1 MSDASVLKEYL
12 ISLGFTI
19 DDASYKK
26 FQSGINGITVKAVA
40 LGEIVADV
48 AEKVARGVLKMAQNL
63 DTLYFTSRRVGDS
76 AENISAFGFA
86 ISQMG
91 GSAESATASLESL
104 ASKMRF
110 TPGLINAMQGW
121 GIKTTDAK
129 GMALGTSEL
138 LVNAGRFWAAQ
149 NKRLG
154 LAAGQAIGLRQ
165 AQLMGIDE
173 KTFLQLSTDPDRLEE
188 EMKKYKEMAEALGFN
203 VDAANRFQTS
213 MRDLKAELGL
223 FASVVALQVMD
234 KLQGLIDKFEELFPG
249 ILKLLGTQE
258 GIDTFADVVIAA
270 LAALAIATVAATWP
284 WLLLAAAIL
293 AAIEAAKHW
302 DELVPKIRHL
312 SPAEMKK
319 FDDDRAKK
327 NAENPY
333 AWYDPRGW
341 IRIHKDTSGGSA
353 GSGSRNDPAKPAGG
367 TSQQGGQSPMHDQVK
382 AFFMANGF
390 TEAQA
395 KGIATGI
402 FAEGGGVNV
411 KNPNSSAYGIGQW
424 LKPRQRD
431 FKRVMGKDMRGS
443 SLQDQMAFM
452 LWEFRNTEKGAA
464 AAIGG
469 ASDEETAFVHYITK
483 MMRPGDG
490 TAGDLRRG
498 RRALHGGGGRLVTMH
513 NNTTINIDG
522 SKDPKTTAN
531 ATATAQERVWA
542 NALRGAKSV
551 LN

>member
-12 ISLGFTI
+12 ISLGFQI
-19 DDASYKK
+19 DDGSYKK
-26 FQSGINGITVKAVA
+26 FQGGLDGITVKAVA
-40 LGEIVADV
+40 LGEIIADV
-48 AEKVARGVLKMAQNL
+48 AEKVAAGVLKMAQNL

-110 TPGLINAMQGW
+110 YPGLLKMMKGW
-121 GIKTTDAK
+121 GIQTTDAK
-129 GMALGTSEL
+129 GATLGTSEL
-138 LVNAGRFWAAQ
+138 LVSAGRFWAAQ

-154 LAAGQAIGLRQ
+154 MEAGQALGLRQ

-173 KTFLQLSTDPDRLEE
+173 KTFLQLSTDPDHLEL
-188 EMKKYKEMAEALGFN
+188 EMQKYKEMADALGYN
-203 VDAANRFQTS
+203 VDAANRFETA

-234 KLQGLIDKFEELFPG
+234 KLQWLIDKFGELFPG
-249 ILKLLGTQE
+249 IVQVLGTKE
-258 GIDTFADVVIAA
+258 GIDTFADAVIVSLGA
-270 LAALAIATVAATWP
+270 LALATIAATWP

-293 AAIEAAKHW
+293 GVIEAAKHW
-302 DELVPKIRHL
+302 NELVPKIKHL
-312 SPAEMKK
+312 TPDEMKK
-319 FDDDRAKK
+319 FDADRAKK

-341 IRIHKDTSGGSA
+341 IRIHRDTSGDPGSFGEPA
-353 GSGSRNDPAKPAGG
+353 KNYLGSSTSKQQQGSRPA
-367 TSQQGGQSPMHDQVK
+367 MLDQVK
-382 AFFMANGF
+382 AYFMANGF

-395 KGIATGI
+395 SGIARGV
-402 FAEGGGVNV
+402 FAEGGGVDV

-431 FKRVMGKDMRGS
+431 FKRLWGKDIHGS
-443 SLQDQMAFM
+443 SLIDQLGFM
-452 LWEFRNTEKGAA
+452 LWEFNNTEKGAGD
-464 AAIGG
+464 AIRG
-469 ASDEETAFVHYITK
+469 AGDEKTAFIHYITK
-483 MMRPGDG
+483 MMRPGAG

-498 RRALHGGGGRLVTMH
+498 LHPSATRHITMH
-513 NNTTINIDG
+513 HKTTIHIDG
-522 SKDPKTTAN
+522 SKDPK
-531 ATATAQERVWA
+531 ATGAAVATAQERVWA
-542 NALRGAKSV
+542 NALRGAQSK